1 MTIRRSLAGLAV
13 AALALGGVAC
23 GDDAPDSADRPAD
36 LDAVRAVFDDEL
48 ADLGLRLT
56 DRGGVLERDRYVESP
71 TGTHL
76 ALYVAPTG
84 AYSEDDYAE
93 GILTT
98 ARLLAPE
105 IFARWSALE
114 SFDVCQ
120 EQPGTKTVS
129 GEPDLPPFT
138 QLDMSEERVQQLDWA
153 ALTLAELLAFA
164 SEQAGEG
171 VRLYVA
177 DPVQESAAF
186 VEARTAAGLSP

>member
-1 MTIRRSLAGLAV
+1 MTIRRSLALLA
-13 AALALGGVAC
+13 AAVLALGSASC
-23 GDDAPDSADRPAD
+23 GDDAPASADRPAD
-36 LDAVRAVFDDEL
+36 LDAVRAVFDEEL

-56 DRGGVLERDRYVESP
+56 DRGGVLARDGYVESP

-105 IFARWSALE
+105 IFSRWSALE

-120 EQPGTKTVS
+120 EQPGTSTSS
-129 GEPDLPPFT
+129 GEPDLAPFT
-138 QLDMSEERVQQLDWA
+138 QLDMSEERVQQLDWET
-153 ALTLAELLAFA
+153 LSLAELLAFA

-171 VRLYVA
+171 IRLYVA
-177 DPVQESAAF
+177 DPIQESAAF
-186 VEARTAAGLSP
+186 AAARTTAGLSP

>member
-1 MTIRRSLAGLAV
+1 MLLA
-13 AALALGGVAC
+13 AALALGGAAC
-23 GDDAPDSADRPAD
+23 GDDAPTTADRPAD
-36 LDAVRAVFDDEL
+36 LDSVRAVFADEL

-56 DRGGVLERDRYVESP
+56 DRGGVLERDGYVESP

-105 IFARWSALE
+105 IFSRWSALQ

-120 EQPGTKTVS
+120 EQPGTKTIG
-129 GEPDLPPFT
+129 GEPDLAPFT
-138 QLDMSEERVQQLDWA
+138 QLDMTEERVQQLDWET
-153 ALTLAELLAFA
+153 LTLAELLAFA

-171 VRLYVA
+171 IRLYVA
-177 DPVQESAAF
+177 DPIQASDAF
-186 VEARTAAGLSP
+186 VDARTTAGLSP